1 MPLPSAPPELPV
13 APAQGE
19 TPVRFRKKVFPEMKE
34 IFPEKNCYHFLETE
48 GRCEKEIYTNGVEFP
63 FCRKH
68 RYKYARMAGRIDFQT
83 IPLTELQEDYL
94 LAKLEF
100 VVMDFEYERKKYKRF
115 RPTKDEWGTVSGGKW
130 NEDMEDVLNEEKR
143 KHDEE
148 PQVRREGLKV
158 EGLEQREYEPAGLY
172 PAVRP
177 IRAMTRRD
185 RLNEINA
192 ELETLRTEL
201 QGELQILE
209 NQPETALV
217 GDGMNRLEQIRL
229 RTQMLNAEIHTIER
243 AESLAAD
250 NMQHREAARLGAIA
264 NDPQNVHREDI
275 RLAQNPMLFDLLKT
289 DENVIQADTLIPR
302 ISEAILELRK
312 EESGF
317 FGKIYYK
324 IFGLGLSGRV
334 HLFRENLKSQMALTE
349 RFSYLNPET
358 NLITRFTYRE
368 LANKMMIRILQSQN
382 KKELAR
388 RFMEEVVDGVGYCMT
403 GKITRLLNVFTG
415 FPEFI
420 QVDTRTLS
428 EKIQDAMTEI
438 NRTENVEM
446 SKRER
451 AKRALDRLEVPE
463 SQQAVWLD
471 AFDEDEPAVRPTF
484 GGEEEEE
491 TQAIQGGLENSLDEP
506 LLLRAKKDN

>member
-1 MPLPSAPPELPV
+1 MNRVHPPPVPQIHKPLPSAPPTPI

-34 IFPEKNCYHFLETE
+34 MFPEKNCYHFLETE
-48 GRCEKEIYTNGVEFP
+48 GRCQKEIYRSGVDFP

-68 RYKYARMAGRIDFQT
+68 RYKYARMTGRIDFQT

-115 RPTKDEWGTVSGGKW
+115 RPTKDEWGTVTGGKW

-148 PQVRREGLKV
+148 PQVSSEGLKV

-172 PAVRP
+172 PAVRAMN
-177 IRAMTRRD
+177 RAD
-185 RLNEINA
+185 RLNEI
-192 ELETLRTEL
+192 
-201 QGELQILE
+201 QQ
-209 NQPETALV
+209 
-217 GDGMNRLEQIRL
+217 
-229 RTQMLNAEIHTIER
+229 
-243 AESLAAD
+243 
-250 NMQHREAARLGAIA
+250 REAPRLGVIA
-264 NDPQNVHREDI
+264 QDSQNVHREDI

-289 DENVIQADTLIPR
+289 DENLIEANTLIPR

-317 FGKIYYK
+317 FGKMYYN

-358 NLITRFTYRE
+358 NLITRFTYRD
-368 LANKMMIRILQSQN
+368 LAIKIMIRIIQSQN

-415 FPEFI
+415 FPEFV

-428 EKIQDAMTEI
+428 EKIQDAMT
-438 NRTENVEM
+438 
-446 SKRER
+446 
-451 AKRALDRLEVPE
+451 
-463 SQQAVWLD
+463 
-471 AFDEDEPAVRPTF
+471 
-484 GGEEEEE
+484 
-491 TQAIQGGLENSLDEP
+491 
-506 LLLRAKKDN
+506 